1 MLRFYRDY
9 QQMSAALP
17 AADGRKAQLTIPGF
31 VSESDLDYFRKQIR
45 RAARDGVVDY
55 AVGGLHGIMLL
66 AEELKS
72 LKNINVSTVYPLP
85 VANSQAAKLLK
96 RFAVKAFEPWVEL
109 PESELVL
116 LQEHSPLVMTEPSG
130 NCELL
135 ATRVPLKMQK
145 LIDKN
150 DQAYCVKYDPHE
162 KLYKLFA
169 SEDKN
174 TCSALEKF
182 RRNPSY

>member
-1 MLRFYRDY
+1 MYWGFFYDYGSTLLRGTP
-9 QQMSAALP
+9 SAFAL
-17 AADGRKAQLTIPGF
+17 
-31 VSESDLDYFRKQIR
+31 
-45 RAARDGVVDY
+45 
-55 AVGGLHGIMLL
+55 
-66 AEELKS
+66 
-72 LKNINVSTVYPLP
+72 
-85 VANSQAAKLLK
+85 
-96 RFAVKAFEPWVEL
+96 EL